1 MILIKRLDLY
11 LISRFLLALVVVI
24 VATGATIVV
33 INMVEE
39 LRDFIDNRVP
49 ILSILEY
56 YLYFAGWVL
65 KSFLPMFVML
75 AALFSVTSLA
85 RKAEILAM
93 KASGVSLYRIALP
106 LMITTIFL
114 AGGHFFY
121 NEYIFPEA
129 NKKKLEIK
137 EFTIEKR
144 SKQRFTRVRN
154 LYRQIEPGYFY
165 TLSSFNVA
173 RREGSDF
180 RLYLTSN
187 RQLKRIVTSKKLIFR
202 DYLWQAVDGTSRDF
216 DEVGNTNFA
225 HFDTLIIADIE
236 ESPDDFARR
245 MGKPMDMGI
254 DELRRYIALMKRTG
268 GPYLRE
274 SVDLKMKYAYPASS
288 VIILFICIPFA
299 ANPRRGGVAIAIASG
314 AGIALAYFVLM
325 RLSQSA
331 GYNAKIPEYVA
342 AWGINGLFFVI
353 GLISMWRAPK

>member
-1 MILIKRLDLY
+1 MIKRLDRY
-11 LISRFLLALVVVI
+11 LISRFLTALFVVI
-24 VATGATIVV
+24 VATGVTIVI

-39 LRDFIDNRVP
+39 LRDFIDNSVP

-56 YLYFAGWVL
+56 YAYFAGWVL

-85 RKAEILAM
+85 RKSEILAM

-106 LMITTIFL
+106 LVVTTIFL
-114 AGGHFFY
+114 AMGHFYY
-121 NEYIFPEA
+121 NEYIFPEG

-144 SKQRFTRVRN
+144 SKHRFTRVRN

-165 TLSSFNVA
+165 TISSFNVS

-180 RLYLTSN
+180 RLYKTTN
-187 RQLKRIVTSKKLIFR
+187 RQLTRIVTSKKLIFHE
-202 DYLWQAVDGTSRDF
+202 YLWQAVDGTQRKF
-216 DEVGNTNFA
+216 DEMGNTTFGQ
-225 HFDTLIIADIE
+225 FDTLIIADIE
-236 ESPDDFARR
+236 ESPDDFARK
-245 MGKPMDMGI
+245 MGKPEDMGI
-254 DELRRYIALMKRTG
+254 DELQRYIDLMKRTG

-274 SVDLKMKYAYPASS
+274 SVDLKMKYAYPVSS

-299 ANPRRGGVAIAIASG
+299 ANPRRGGVAVAIATG
-314 AGIALAYFVLM
+314 AMIALTYFVLM

-331 GYNAKIPEYVA
+331 GYNSKIPEYVA

-353 GLISMWRAPK
+353 GVISMWRAPK

>member
-1 MILIKRLDLY
+1 MIKRLDLY
-11 LISRFLLALVVVI
+11 LITRFLTALVVVI
-24 VATGATIVV
+24 VATGATIIV

-39 LRDFIDNRVP
+39 LRDFIDNKVP

-56 YLYFAGWVL
+56 YLYFTGWVL

-75 AALFSVTSLA
+75 AALFSITSLA
-85 RKAEILAM
+85 RNAEILAM
-93 KASGVSLYRIALP
+93 KASGISLYRIALP
-106 LMITTIFL
+106 LLVTTILL

-121 NEYIFPEA
+121 NEYIFPDA

-165 TLSSFNVA
+165 TISSFNVA

-187 RQLKRIVTSKKLIFR
+187 RQLRRIVTSKKLIFD
-202 DYLWQAVDGTSRDF
+202 DYLWQAIGGTERDF
-216 DEVGNTNFA
+216 DEAGNTTFA
-225 HFDTLIIADIE
+225 HFDTLIIADIKDT
-236 ESPDDFARR
+236 PDDFARR
-245 MGKPMDMGI
+245 MGKPEDMGL
-254 DELRRYIALMKRTG
+254 DELKRYIALMKRTG

-299 ANPRRGGVAIAIASG
+299 ANPRRGGVAVAIATG
-314 AGIALAYFVLM
+314 ASIALVYFVLM
-325 RLSQSA
+325 RISQSA

-353 GLISMWRAPK
+353 GIILMWRAPK